1 MRSADSLARTS
12 LAAARPPIAHVIT
25 ESNPFGGAQRNTL
38 LTVQGLARDGYP
50 VELVC
55 GPGGALIPR
64 AEESGV
70 PVHVLP
76 DLTRKTEP
84 RRDLKTAIALY
95 RLFRAR
101 RYRIVHTHST
111 KAGLLGRL
119 AASAA
124 RVPVVVHTFH
134 GFPFVLD
141 DSARTRV
148 FVSLERCVGRLTD
161 ASVCV
166 ADALRTEV
174 SRWRIRGGQRLVTIY
189 SGIDFASQSQRRSAV
204 EVKRELGVGS
214 AWPIVGSVGHLREAK
229 AQHDLVEAVGRL
241 RADFPDI
248 RLVIA
253 GEGEQR
259 GFLERRIRDLELC
272 DRVYLLGERDDV
284 PDLLGA
290 FDVYAMS
297 SHWEGVGRALSE
309 AMYWG
314 LPVVVTGVYGVK
326 EIVRHEETGL
336 VVPPRD
342 PQALAAAI
350 GRVLGDPALA
360 RRLGSQAKQRVKE
373 QMDGER
379 MIEALESLYA
389 ELGAG
394 ER

>member
-1 MRSADSLARTS
+1 MRSTESLARCVS
-12 LAAARPPIAHVIT
+12 LPAARPSVAHVIT

-55 GPGGALIPR
+55 GPGGALIER
-64 AEESGV
+64 AEECGI
-70 PVHVLP
+70 PVHVMP
-76 DLTRKTEP
+76 DLTRKTDP
-84 RRDLKTAIALY
+84 RRDLRTAVALY

-119 AASAA
+119 AAAAA

-141 DSARTRV
+141 DGFRSRL
-148 FVSLERCVGRLTD
+148 FVALERWVGRFTD

-166 ADALRTEV
+166 ADALRAEV
-174 SRWRIRGGQRLVTIY
+174 SNWRIARRQTLVTIY
-189 SGIDFASQSQRRSAV
+189 SGIDFEAQRRRRPPA
-204 EVKRELGVGS
+204 EVRRELGVDS
-214 AWPIVGSVGHLREAK
+214 NSPLVGSIGHLREAK
-229 AQHDLVEAVGRL
+229 AQHDLIDAIGVL
-241 RADFPDI
+241 RADCPDV

-259 GFLERRIRDLELC
+259 GFLEAHIRDQRLSHH
-272 DRVYLLGERDDV
+272 VQLLGERDDV
-284 PDLLGA
+284 PDLLGT

-297 SHWEGVGRALSE
+297 SHWEGVGRALTE

-326 EIVRHEETGL
+326 EIVLHEDTGL

-342 PQALAAAI
+342 PKALAAAI
-350 GRVLGDPALA
+350 QQVLADRDLA
-360 RRLGSQAKQRVKE
+360 ARLGARAKQRVKE
-373 QMDGER
+373 QMSGER
-379 MIEALESLYA
+379 MIESLERLYA
-389 ELGAG
+389 ELGG
-394 ER
+394 